1 VAQGPVSLVAI
12 DEAHCVSQ
20 WGHDFRP
27 DYRRLKELADL
38 LPGVPRIALTATADA
53 ATRADICAQ
62 LGIAPGSL
70 VVAGFDRPNIRY
82 AAVAKRR
89 PAEQLAAFVGAAGA
103 VPGIVYCQTRKGAE
117 AAADTLRAGKVAA
130 RVYHAGLSAE
140 ERAQNQRWFAACE
153 AGVMC
158 ATVAFGMGIDKPDIR
173 FVVHMGLP
181 KSIEAYYQETG
192 RAGRDGAPAQ
202 AMLFW
207 GQQDVVLARNRI
219 LEGEADEARK
229 AHELEQLG
237 KLAAWAQAAGC
248 RRVPLLRHFGE
259 PDPQPCGNCDNC
271 LEAPALLEVTEA
283 ARKLLS
289 AVYRTGQMFGMK
301 HVAQVLRGEA
311 DEKVQRFGHDGLALF
326 GIGKELAEAQWLKLA
341 RLLEGTGA
349 LERDAAHGGLRL
361 GAAARPILKGEAP
374 VSVRA
379 DDWAPAP
386 RERRRRGTPTG
397 GGATVPSADS
407 ALFEA
412 LRAWRRERAAREDV
426 PAFVVLHD
434 STLLALAAARPRDR
448 AALAEVPGIGAA
460 KLERFGAEL
469 LAVMEEAA

>member
-1 VAQGPVSLVAI
+1 
-12 DEAHCVSQ
+12 
-20 WGHDFRP
+20 
-27 DYRRLKELADL
+27 
-38 LPGVPRIALTATADA
+38 
-53 ATRADICAQ
+53 
-62 LGIAPGSL
+62 
-70 VVAGFDRPNIRY
+70 
-82 AAVAKRR
+82 
-89 PAEQLAAFVGAAGA
+89 
-103 VPGIVYCQTRKGAE
+103 
-117 AAADTLRAGKVAA
+117 
-130 RVYHAGLSAE
+130 
-140 ERAQNQRWFAACE
+140 
-153 AGVMC
+153 MC

-173 FVVHMGLP
+173 YVVHMGLP

-219 LEGEADEARK
+219 VEGDADDARK
-229 AHELEQLG
+229 SHELEQLG
-237 KLAAWAQAAGC
+237 KLAHWAATSGC
-248 RRVPLLRHFGE
+248 RRVPLLAHFGE

-311 DEKVQRFGHDGLALF
+311 DEKVQRFGHDRLGVF
-326 GIGKELAEAQWLKLA
+326 GIGADLAEAQWLKLA
-341 RLLEGTGA
+341 RLLEGAGA

-361 GAAARPILKGEAP
+361 GASARPILKGEAP
-374 VSVRA
+374 VSMRA

-386 RERRRRGTPTG
+386 RERRRRGRPG
-397 GGATVPSADS
+397 SQAAPLPAADS

-412 LRAWRRERAAREDV
+412 LRSWRRERASREDV

-434 STLLALAAARPRDR
+434 STLQALAAARPRDR

-460 KLERFGAEL
+460 KLERFGDEL
-469 LAVMEEAA
+469 LALLKEAA